1 MSTKEQV
8 ENAVKWIDGLPSL
21 PQAPKGQRG
30 ELGNMEDG
38 FCCLGAGCYLTD
50 TPYDPT
56 GLVSESFAERVGL
69 SSNNGDLQSFSFYGW
84 DTLGEVNDYTN
95 AGFKRI
101 SHLLRNKPE
110 WMFTPKVAKG
120 IREHYEKTN

>member
-50 TPYDPT
+50 TPYNPS
-56 GLVSESFAERVGL
+56 GLVSDSFTERVGL
-69 SSNNGDLQSFSFYGW
+69 LCPNGYFQSFSFYGF
-84 DTLGEVNDYTN
+84 DTLTEVNDGTN

-101 SHLLRNKPE
+101 ARLLRTKPE
-110 WMFTPKVAKG
+110 WMFEPKVAKG